1 MCAPFPG
8 SGKCV
13 MTRRAEASAALFRAA
28 LAALVLALVVLFH
41 ERIELVFERNAPMSD
56 RSGDVGVI
64 ALPER
69 SAQQTSPEFPEP
81 EAGMESAIVPIPLAA
96 GDVASG
102 TDAEPEHEAETA
114 LEEGRRAT
122 REDPAAAATNAR
134 ATAPITEIAQPFPL
148 EAAPDAGPEADRQS
162 ILDNR
167 LSASPER
174 MAEAPAE
181 ESLIPPPIS
190 ESGRH
195 WLRADDFMPL
205 TEAQELFAVARDA
218 GYVGSILYRVVE
230 GPFPARADMMQG
242 DGQESIVVGQAGRW
256 WRQFGLFAH
265 KENAERFA
273 EQLNQQGHDVVLQ
286 GQPEF
291 GPYAHASDAEAGL
304 AILRQMVERPFLAAR
319 IVAR

>member
-1 MCAPFPG
+1 
-8 SGKCV
+8 
-13 MTRRAEASAALFRAA
+13 
-28 LAALVLALVVLFH
+28 
-41 ERIELVFERNAPMSD
+41 
-56 RSGDVGVI
+56 
-64 ALPER
+64 
-69 SAQQTSPEFPEP
+69 
-81 EAGMESAIVPIPLAA
+81 
-96 GDVASG
+96 
-102 TDAEPEHEAETA
+102 
-114 LEEGRRAT
+114 
-122 REDPAAAATNAR
+122 EDPAAAATNAR